1 MVQQILYQSPELRQ
15 EQVIAPYQIQSLEML
30 TAPYLEMQALINQE
44 LEANPTL
51 ERLSSNG
58 EQLVGD
64 PVEEMG
70 APPKN
75 DNDAAGIA
83 AEKDE
88 FVANL
93 MQLDDSWRDYLPPDH
108 SKSFST
114 RDDEDKRQYFF
125 DSLVTQKTLSDYLL
139 EQLRTN
145 NTSARIKEIGEAII
159 GSISDSGYLRTSLP
173 DIAVLCNANAEE
185 VNTALRLIQTFDPP
199 GIGARDLKECLLLQ
213 MERNGQ
219 KGTLAYKVVS
229 KYLDKLA
236 KNRIPEIA
244 KALKVTPAMLYDV
257 IYEIRQLQPKPGH
270 IIEPTH
276 EQYILPEVFIE
287 NDTNGKLTVTTNKDN
302 QPILRISTRYLRIME
317 DPSTPPEVRQYIKE
331 KINSSNLLLKSLT
344 QRQSTIKSITERIV
358 AHQKEFFEHGEE
370 AMKPLTMAQ
379 VASEVGVHETT
390 VSRAIANKYVQ
401 TPRGIYP
408 LKHFFTSGFQTDN
421 GDALSSH
428 SIMKKIE
435 ALVSEEDPAHPISDK
450 KIVEFLEK
458 EGLKVA
464 RRTVAKYRESLGIAS
479 SHMRKNHSA

>member
-44 LEANPTL
+44 LESNPTL
-51 ERLSSNG
+51 ERLASNG
-58 EQLVGD
+58 EQLVGAPIED
-64 PVEEMG
+64 VG

-75 DNDAAGIA
+75 DNDEAGMA

-108 SKSFST
+108 AKSFST
-114 RDDEDKRQYFF
+114 RDDEERRQYFF
-125 DSLVTQKTLSDYLL
+125 DSLATQKTLSDYLL

-145 NTSARIKEIGEAII
+145 NGNPRLQEIGEVII
-159 GSISDSGYLRTSLP
+159 GSISNSGYLRTSVEDL
-173 DIAVLCNANAEE
+173 ATTCNAKIEE
-185 VNTALRLIQTFDPP
+185 VNEVLSLIQTFDPP
-199 GIGARDLKECLLLQ
+199 GIGARDLRECLLLQ
-213 MERNGQ
+213 LKRRGETGS
-219 KGTLAYKVVS
+219 LAYKIVN

-257 IYEIRQLQPKPGH
+257 IYEIKRLQPKPGH
-270 IIEPTH
+270 IIESTS

-287 NDTNGKLTVTTNKDN
+287 RDGDNRLVVSTNKDN
-302 QPILRISTRYLRIME
+302 LPVLRISARYLRIME
-317 DPSTPPEVRQYIKE
+317 DPSTPREVRQYIKE
-331 KINSSNLLLKSLT
+331 KITSSNLLLKSLS

-358 AHQKEFFEHGEE
+358 VHQKEFFDHGEE

-401 TPRGIYP
+401 TLRGIFP
-408 LKHFFTSGFQTDN
+408 LRHFFTSGFQTDN

-435 ALVSEEDPAHPISDK
+435 TLISEENPSHPISDK
-450 KIVEFLEK
+450 KIVELLNK
-458 EGLKVA
+458 QGLNVA
-464 RRTVAKYRESLGIAS
+464 RRTVAKYRESLNIAS
-479 SHMRKNHSA
+479 SHMRKNHSG